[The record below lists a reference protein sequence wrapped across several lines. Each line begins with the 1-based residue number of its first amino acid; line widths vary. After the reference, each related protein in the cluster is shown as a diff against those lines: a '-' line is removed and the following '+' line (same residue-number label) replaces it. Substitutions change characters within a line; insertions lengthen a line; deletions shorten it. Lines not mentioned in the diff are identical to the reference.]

1 MFKKIWS
8 SFTSVKG
15 LIIINSVLT
24 ILGLFQNITTQ
35 AYCVPSLWAA
45 LAVAK
50 LNANAISIILFL
62 IFFLLNSL
70 S

>member
-45 LAVAK
+45 IVIG
-50 LNANAISIILFL
+50 ISLLLVIVSPIFTNILS
-62 IFFLLNSL
+62 IF
-70 S
+70 